1 MVSAPVPDS
10 AAPQGAV
17 PARSALT
24 KSQLAGVCIAGQFM
38 AFVLCRHFFT
48 LPEDHFFANHD
59 NDGYA
64 LRLIEF
70 RDCLASGYLLP
81 QWCSHFRGGL
91 GSPFFNF
98 YQSGYFYAASL
109 VPASLPV
116 NWQLGIPLVAF
127 AAYGFASIICLLRR
141 SCGNEPAFVAAVALL
156 AAPYARTNLYLR
168 GDLSEFSAMM
178 CVPACLAALNY
189 WWIGAGIRGVLAIG
203 LTAAPVV
210 CLHPAIGLITCGMAL
225 LVVLAKTAMDRS
237 PRTFVSGISGLA
249 TAATLSAVYW
259 LPLFGH
265 MKLVSADQAWD
276 GTSFGGYYHYS
287 RHLNPLR
294 GFLDMSPTETPI
306 PIKLGLPALAGV
318 ALTVILYLLRRKRVD
333 EPLRRHSVGLLAML
347 VLGMFLMTPLSLWLW
362 DHLPLLNR
370 IQFPWRILTLV
381 SVTLASL
388 IGTGLSYF
396 GSVPVRRLASGIML
410 VTLALPL
417 LTSRSPKLF
426 PEKYPESA
434 VALVDRYFAPDIANE
449 WLPRG
454 AKPFDVHEVELKPVV
469 VEGGNGCSVSEF
481 VLGQNEMTFSIDSTG
496 PSVIRL
502 PHYGFPLG
510 WQAET
515 WSQQGAVQPLNV
527 TLDADS
533 DGLMLIRLDEPLDGT
548 VAVRWHTTQL
558 KLIGAALS
566 AAALFT
572 TLLVLWRSKSPQSSP
587 VEPAASTSA
596 AA

>member
-1 MVSAPVPDS
+1 MDS
-10 AAPQGAV
+10 DALRNSVDRQPAWNKPGGIAFCGLLVAAA
-17 PARSALT
+17 
-24 KSQLAGVCIAGQFM
+24 
-38 AFVLCRHFFT
+38 LCRHFFT
-48 LPEDHFFANHD
+48 LPEDQFFANHD

-70 RDCLASGYLLP
+70 RDCLASGCLLP

-109 VPASLPV
+109 VPSSLPV
-116 NWQLGIPLVAF
+116 NWQLGIPLVIF
-127 AAYGFASIICLLRR
+127 AAYGFASIFCLLRR
-141 SCGNEPAFVAAVALL
+141 SCGVEPAFVAAVALL

-178 CVPACLAALNY
+178 CVPGCLAALNY
-189 WWIGAGIRGVLAIG
+189 WWNGAGIRGVLAIG

-225 LVVLAKTAMDRS
+225 LVVLAKTVLDRS
-237 PRTFVSGISGLA
+237 PRTFVSGLSGLA
-249 TAATLSAVYW
+249 TAAALSSIYW

-265 MKLVSADQAWD
+265 LKLVSADQAWD
-276 GTSFGGYYHYS
+276 GSSFGGYYHYS

-294 GFLDMSPTETPI
+294 SFLDMAPTETPI

-318 ALTVILYLLRRKRVD
+318 ALTVTLFLLRRKRVD
-333 EPLRRHSVGLLAML
+333 ELLRRHSVGLLTMFG
-347 VLGMFLMTPLSLWLW
+347 LGLFLMTPSSLWLW

-381 SVTLASL
+381 SITLAGL
-388 IGTGLSYF
+388 TGTGLAYI
-396 GSVPVRRLASGIML
+396 GSTSVRRFASVIML

-417 LTSRSPKLF
+417 LTSQSPKLF
-426 PEKYPESA
+426 PDKYPETASA
-434 VALVDRYFAPDIANE
+434 IVERYFAPDIANE

-454 AKPFDVHEVELKPVV
+454 AEPFDANEVESAPLV
-469 VEGGNGCSVSEF
+469 VEGGDDCSVSEF
-481 VLGQNEMTFSIDSTG
+481 VLGQNVMTFSITANG
-496 PSVIRL
+496 PSVVRL

-510 WQAET
+510 WQAEARNG
-515 WSQQGAVQPLNV
+515 QGELQSSNV

-533 DGLMLIRLDEPLDGT
+533 DGLMLVRIDEPLDGT
-548 VAVRWHTTQL
+548 VTVRWHTTTL

-566 AAALFT
+566 AVALLVT
-572 TLLVLWRSKSPQSSP
+572 VLVLWRAKSPPES
-587 VEPAASTSA
+587 AASTSTTE
-596 AA
+596 

>member
-1 MVSAPVPDS
+1 MTSDTPNYSAD
-10 AAPQGAV
+10 PQPTWSRPGSV
-17 PARSALT
+17 ALPGFL
-24 KSQLAGVCIAGQFM
+24 LAFA
-38 AFVLCRHFFT
+38 LCRHFFT
-48 LPEDHFFANHD
+48 LPEDQFFANHD

-109 VPASLPV
+109 VPSSLPV

-127 AAYGFASIICLLRR
+127 ATYGFTSLFCLLRR
-141 SCGNEPAFVAAVALL
+141 SCGVEPALVAAVALL
-156 AAPYARTNLYLR
+156 AAPYAHTNLYIR

-178 CVPACLAALNY
+178 CVPGCLAALNY
-189 WWIGAGIRGVLAIG
+189 WWNRGGIRGVLSIG

-210 CLHPAIGLITCGMAL
+210 CLHPAIGLITCGMAM
-225 LVVLAKTAMDRS
+225 LVVLTKSMLDRS
-237 PRTFVSGISGLA
+237 PRTFASGISGLA

-276 GTSFGGYYHYS
+276 GSSFGGYYHYS

-294 GFLDMSPTETPI
+294 SFLDMSPTETPI

-318 ALTVILYLLRRKRVD
+318 ALTVILFLLRRKQVA

-347 VLGMFLMTPLSLWLW
+347 GFGLFLMTPASLWLW

-381 SVTLASL
+381 SVTLAGL
-388 IGTGLSYF
+388 TGTGLAYF
-396 GSVPVRRLASGIML
+396 ASVPVRRFASAIML
-410 VTLALPL
+410 VALALPL

-426 PEKYPESA
+426 PDKYPKTAS
-434 VALVDRYFAPDIANE
+434 VIVDRYFAPDIANE

-454 AKPFDVHEVELKPVV
+454 AMPFDANEVELTPLV
-469 VEGGNGCSVSEF
+469 VEGGDNCSVSEF
-481 VLGQNEMTFSIDSTG
+481 ILGQNMMTFSINASG
-496 PSVIRL
+496 PSVVRL
-502 PHYGFPLG
+502 PHYWFPLG
-510 WQAET
+510 WQAEFP
-515 WSQQGAVQPLNV
+515 SRQGEQQTLSVK
-527 TLDADS
+527 LDADS
-533 DGLMLIRLDEPLDGT
+533 DGLMLIRFPEPVDGT
-548 VAVRWHTTQL
+548 VTVRWHTTQL
-558 KLIGAALS
+558 KLIGAGLS
-566 AAALFT
+566 AVA
-572 TLLVLWRSKSPQSSP
+572 LLVTMLLLWRSKSPQP
-587 VEPAASTSA
+587 LRAEPTTPAAV
-596 AA
+596 